1 MWIEAWHNLCYFTFP
16 QTFEHG
22 WYSQRVHTCFPPN
35 NALRTDIRH
44 FPREPLHDKWDLSFA
59 PQFFFLLHLIAIP
72 RSQSP
77 LRCFISSWTSEGR
90 LSRIRTWHD
99 FFFDCESSTQ
109 FRPILK
115 TAFLNRQ
122 HFSIIIAITK
132 FSVHLKTFLCCQQVG
147 LCSKWRLLMNGSIS
161 WTYSTQS
168 NPFSSSLG
176 NPNKESINSTGAENH
191 QYSTVAS
198 WNGEI

>member
-1 MWIEAWHNLCYFTFP
+1 MSTPLFKQYWSNESVREKCFEFICVFMVKKKTKTLLCKKKKNRQMWIEAWHNLCYFTFP

-90 LSRIRTWHD
+90 LSRIRTWRLRGIWQL
-99 FFFDCESSTQ
+99 T
-109 FRPILK
+109 LA
-115 TAFLNRQ
+115 TAN
-122 HFSIIIAITK
+122 SIIAWK
-132 FSVHLKTFLCCQQVG
+132 Q
-147 LCSKWRLLMNGSIS
+147 
-161 WTYSTQS
+161 
-168 NPFSSSLG
+168 G
-176 NPNKESINSTGAENH
+176 N
-191 QYSTVAS
+191 
-198 WNGEI
+198 